1 MCADEMNLKT
11 EIKQKIKTKY
21 ILRRVGFLV
30 ISFLLIILLL
40 VTIILNRPPETI
52 NAPIQRT
59 PENTESIVV
68 LKPITTPV
76 VQKKKTI
83 LIYHTHN
90 DEAYYKGSKK
100 YVESD
105 IGRSFDENYNIISVG
120 QALKMNLESNNFK
133 VIHDKSDNVSEG
145 FNSAYDTSF
154 KNIEK
159 YVGNVD
165 IFIDLH
171 RDAYSQTEKNYIKS
185 NSKEYAH
192 IRMVVANGTNYKIKP
207 NYNENLKFAKELDE
221 KLNSILP
228 GISKGIFLKDARL
241 NQHVSDFCL
250 LIEIGNEKNDIEQA
264 INSTEIIATALND
277 IFY

>member
-1 MCADEMNLKT
+1 MNLKT
-11 EIKQKIKTKY
+11 DIKRKIKTKY
-21 ILRRVGFLV
+21 ILRRVGFVV

-40 VTIILNRPPETI
+40 VIILSNRPPEAI
-52 NAPIQRT
+52 SAPIKGT

-120 QALKMNLESNNFK
+120 QALKNNLESNNFK
-133 VIHDKSDNVSEG
+133 VIHDKCDNVSDG
-145 FNSAYDTSF
+145 FNAAYDTSY

-171 RDAYSQTEKNYIKS
+171 RDAYSQTEKNYIKRS
-185 NSKEYAH
+185 SKEYAF
-192 IRMVVANGTNYKIKP
+192 IRMVVANGTNYNIKP
-207 NYNENLKFAKELDE
+207 HYSENLKLAKALDKEL
-221 KLNSILP
+221 NNIIP

-264 INSTEIIATALND
+264 INSTEIIAKALKE
-277 IFY
+277 ISY